1 MQSRLRSALFLA
13 FGCAFALIV
22 PATAGA
28 VVRLGPDLSTVQ
40 TGLGYGCQGG
50 SYSPC
55 SWINYASSNP
65 DAPAVATQNGVI
77 TEWRFRAGCCDP
89 AQTSPVTMTLKTFRP
104 AAGSTYIY
112 MDPVTTGPSFVIPA
126 GNQVI
131 SDPAVELPARVPIAA
146 GERIGIVADYPIE
159 FASYAVPNTD
169 FTILFN
175 GFAYGSPY
183 GAAMA
188 INADMEP
195 DADGDGYGDE
205 TQDCQTGDP
214 NLHGTECVPV
224 SPPFVPPPPLIVGKQ
239 GPCEGSCGGGGVT
252 FNHAPQPIPTPRG
265 DGGIEVVLQCP
276 LGSTAAC
283 GGILYAELPPPKSP
297 RPSASKSAGT
307 VLAKAKY
314 SVQPGTKK
322 TVKLGFSKKTLKF
335 LALKRSRRVI
345 VTIAPNGGQ
354 PVSTTETLR
363 FPKPKPRN

>member
-1 MQSRLRSALFLA
+1 LFLA

-65 DAPAVATQNGVI
+65 DAPAVAAQNGVI

-104 AAGSTYIY
+104 VAGSTYIY

-131 SDPAVELPARVPIAA
+131 SEPAVELPARVPIAA

-159 FASYAVPNTD
+159 FASYAAASTD

-175 GFAYGSPY
+175 GFTYGSPY
-183 GAAMA
+183 GAALA
-188 INADMEP
+188 INADIEP

-205 TQDCQTGDP
+205 TQDCQIGDP
-214 NLHGTECVPV
+214 NQHGTECL
-224 SPPFVPPPPLIVGKQ
+224 PPPAPSAPPPPPLIVGKQ
-239 GPCEGSCGGGGVT
+239 GPCEGICGGGGVV
-252 FNHAPQPIPTPRG
+252 FSRPPQGIPTPRG

-276 LGSTAAC
+276 PGAIAPC
-283 GGILYAELPPPKSP
+283 GGILYAELPGAKSP
-297 RPSASKSAGT
+297 RASASKAASSMM
-307 VLAKAKY
+307 LAKATY
-314 SVQPGTKK
+314 SVQPGKKK
-322 TVKLGFSKKTLKF
+322 TVKLGFSSKTLKF

-345 VTIAPNGGQ
+345 VTIVPKGGQ

-363 FPKPKPRN
+363 FPKPKPKPRR